1 MLDFQIQD
9 IERVCRLGNVSRIHA
24 IELLRRYGGK
34 PDRVMTEHF
43 GRARLYI
50 EPLSVRDPAE
60 ARREA
65 LRQAMKRMTARRL
78 IMSNREGCVVFN
90 VPLWPAVA
98 VGAMTAPFSAAAAL
112 GAVAAGCRFS
122 AQMDEDDCPG
132 MA

>member
-1 MLDFQIQD
+1 MFDFQSQD
-9 IERVCRLGNVSRIHA
+9 IDRVCRLGHVSRTHA
-24 IELLRRYGGK
+24 VELLRRYGGK

-78 IMSNREGCVVFN
+78 IMSNRAGCIVIN
-90 VPLWPAVA
+90 MPLWPAVV
-98 VGAMTAPFSAAAAL
+98 VGALTTPFSVAAAL

-122 AQMDEDDCPG
+122 TQMEENDCPG